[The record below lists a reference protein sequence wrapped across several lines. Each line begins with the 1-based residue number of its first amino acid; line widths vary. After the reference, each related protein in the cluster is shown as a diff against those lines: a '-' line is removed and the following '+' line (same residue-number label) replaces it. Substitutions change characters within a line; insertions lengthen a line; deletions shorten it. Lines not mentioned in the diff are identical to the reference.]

1 MTRRSAAR
9 LMTVVL
15 IAALVLP
22 VICPQMA
29 AAKSA
34 PKLNR
39 KKATLRVGASLQL
52 KVKGTK
58 KKVKWTTSRKKIA
71 TVTQKGKV
79 TAKKVGTA
87 KITAKVSKKKL
98 VCKITVIKPK
108 QCDADGLRLKP
119 TNTPQTVPTQGSVQ
133 SAAPTQTQQP
143 QVSTEPGN
151 TVPTDQP
158 GESGKPDDTEVPGQ
172 TPTQTPGQTPGQTPQ
187 PTATQ
192 QPIPTPTL
200 PAVYDKVPVEFFET
214 TQPNYESGTPEIPIL
229 SSESGMYER
238 AFELGMKSQP
248 GTQIYYTTDGSIPT
262 EESDKYTG
270 SIVVVDR
277 NGRPNILSAAA
288 NIKKMY
294 ISNSGYDYVPQAD
307 EVAKCTVIRAVAIS
321 PDHRSSEVVTKSYF
335 VGNEVRKKY
344 AGATVMSLV
353 IDPDSL
359 LNYETGIH
367 VLGKVH
373 DEWKT
378 TDEGKAIAGS
388 FFGGQYWKYEGNYTQ
403 SGRDWEREAAID
415 YFDADGESLEFSAPV
430 GIRLHGGASRMYG
443 QKSFNFYF
451 REEYGQKNLKYPLIP
466 GDLDA
471 DGKQVEKYKSFMM
484 RNGGNDTEYS
494 KIRDVFNQA
503 QVSDRAYGVQAARPC
518 VLFLNGEYWGLYN
531 LTEKYSDNSIETNY
545 GVDKNNVVVFKE
557 GELDEGQDSDEAL
570 YDELW
575 GYAEKDFT
583 DASVYEQFC
592 QIMDIDSFADYY
604 ATEIYIANSDWDP
617 KKNYLVWRARTPD
630 ETNPYADGKW
640 RYLLF
645 DTEYSM
651 GLYNDQDNQ
660 VTTNSYQRAI
670 SKDKLFAAVIKNSD
684 FRQKFIT
691 ALQEIGSKN
700 FNADECSKKLDECE
714 ALYKPLMQDYYTR
727 FYGKDSWQR
736 SQFDSTVSTIRD
748 FVKKR
753 YQSIV
758 NKVK

>member
-9 LMTVVL
+9 LVTVVL

-34 PKLNR
+34 LRLNR
-39 KKATLRVGASLQL
+39 KKATLTVGSSLRL
-52 KVKGTK
+52 TVKGTK

-79 TAKKVGTA
+79 TAKKQGTA

-98 VCKITVIKPK
+98 VCKITVTKPK
-108 QCDADGLRLKP
+108 KGDADGLKLKP
-119 TNTPQTVPTQGSVQ
+119 TSAPQTVQTQAPVQ
-133 SAAPTQTQQP
+133 SAAPVQTQQP
-143 QVSTEPGN
+143 YVSAEPGD
-151 TVPTDQP
+151 TVPTDKP
-158 GESGKPDDTEVPGQ
+158 GESGKPDGTAEPEQ
-172 TPTQTPGQTPGQTPQ
+172 TLTPTQTPDQTPE

-192 QPIPTPTL
+192 QTPTL
-200 PAVYDKVPVEFFET
+200 PPVYDKVPVEFFET
-214 TQPNYESGTPEIPIL
+214 TQAQYESGTPEIPVF
-229 SSESGMYER
+229 SSESGVYES
-238 AFELGMKSQP
+238 AFELGMKCQP

-262 EESDKYTG
+262 EKSAKYEGT
-270 SIVVVDR
+270 IVVMDR
-277 NGRPNILSAAA
+277 NGMPNILSAAE
-288 NIKKMY
+288 NIMKMY
-294 ISNSGYDYVPQAD
+294 IPNSGYGFVPQVD

-321 PDHRSSEVVTKSYF
+321 PDHQSSDVVTKSYF
-335 VGNEVRKKY
+335 VGNEMRKKY

-367 VLGKVH
+367 VMGKIY
-373 DEWKT
+373 DEWKNT
-378 TDEGKAIAGS
+378 EEAKS
-388 FFGGQYWKYEGNYTQ
+388 VFGQYWKYEGNYTQ
-403 SGRDWEREAAID
+403 SGREWEREATID

-430 GIRLHGGASRMYG
+430 GIRLHGGASRMYA

-451 REEYGQKNLKYPLIP
+451 REEYGLKNLKYPLIP

-471 DGKQVEKYKSFMM
+471 NGKQIKKYKSFMM

-518 VLFLNGEYWGLYN
+518 VLFINGEYWGLYN

-545 GVDKNNVVVFKE
+545 GVDKDNVVMFKE
-557 GELDEGQDSDEAL
+557 GELDEGQDGDEAL
-570 YDELW
+570 YEELW
-575 GYAEKDFT
+575 SYAEKDFT
-583 DASVYEQFC
+583 DASVYEEFC
-592 QIMDIDSFADYY
+592 RIMDIDSFADYY
-604 ATEIYIANSDWDP
+604 ATEIYMANSDWKPD
-617 KKNYLVWRARTPD
+617 KNYLVWRARTPD
-630 ETNPYADGKW
+630 ASNPYADGKW

-651 GLYNDQDNQ
+651 GLYNQQDTQ
-660 VTTNSYQRAI
+660 ATANSYQRAI
-670 SKDKLFAAVIKNSD
+670 SEDDLFAAVIKNSD
-684 FRQKFIT
+684 FKKKFVA

-700 FNADECSKKLDECE
+700 FNPNECSKKLDEYV
-714 ALYKPLMQDYYTR
+714 ALYKPLMQDYYAR
-727 FYGKDSWQR
+727 FFGKRSWQKN
-736 SQFDSTVSTIRD
+736 QFDSTVSTVRD
-748 FVKKR
+748 FVNKR

-758 NKVK
+758 NQVKK